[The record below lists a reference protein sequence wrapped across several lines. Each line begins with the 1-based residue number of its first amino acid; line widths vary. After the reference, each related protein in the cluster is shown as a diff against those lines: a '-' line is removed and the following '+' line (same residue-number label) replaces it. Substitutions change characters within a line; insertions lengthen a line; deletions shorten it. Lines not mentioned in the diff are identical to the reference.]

1 MQVKHVLLLVVVA
14 VVAVAGYVFKQDY
27 DYRQLHGRVT
37 EVGYL
42 NWEQEVFKS
51 DKPVLIYFYRD
62 DRGQKSQ
69 STGPAAGEA
78 QMREVSDFAWD
89 NAGKVKVVA
98 CDTGKPENLVI
109 AIAHGAFR
117 FPAYIVV
124 VGENVIEG
132 NAGSALSSEDLE
144 RMLARVKTP

>member
-1 MQVKHVLLLVVVA
+1 MQVKYVLLLVVVA
-14 VVAVAGYVFKQDY
+14 VAAVAGYLFKQDY

-42 NWEQEVFKS
+42 NWDQEVFRS
-51 DKPVLIYFYRD
+51 DKPVLIFFYRD
-62 DRGQKSQ
+62 PQASAQ
-69 STGPAAGEA
+69 AAAEA
-78 QMREVSDFAWD
+78 QKREVGEFAWN
-89 NAGKVKVVA
+89 NAGRVKVVA
-98 CDTGKPENLVI
+98 CDAGKPENLLI

-124 VGENVIEG
+124 VGENVVEG

-144 RMLARVKTP
+144 RMLARVKQP

>member
-1 MQVKHVLLLVVVA
+1 MQVKHVLVLVVVA
-14 VVAVAGYVFKQDY
+14 VAAVAGYLFKQDY

-42 NWEQEVFKS
+42 NWEQEVLKS
-51 DKPVLIYFYRD
+51 DTPVLIYFYRD
-62 DRGQKSQ
+62 DRGRNPQVSAQ
-69 STGPAAGEA
+69 AAEA
-78 QMREVSDFAWD
+78 QKREVSDFAWS

-98 CDTGKPENLVI
+98 CDAGKPENLVL

-124 VGENVIEG
+124 VGENVVEG

-144 RMLARVKTP
+144 RMLARVKQP